1 MAYEKNFGEPWLL
14 HDQPAPGDAYNPMLD
29 HTDSQEQLS
38 IL

>member
-29 HTDSQEQLS
+29 QADKSERPS
-38 IL
+38 VI